1 LTKQTVRRI
10 INSTTNNTGERQM
23 ERIRLTDDIRPLSD
37 FRAEAAK
44 CIKHVHNTRRPLV
57 ITQRGKGV
65 AVLLDINE
73 YEALREKIELLQDIY
88 KAEREIESG
97 KTTSHKKTKEN
108 ILKRLRNEN

>member
-1 LTKQTVRRI
+1 
-10 INSTTNNTGERQM
+10 M

-37 FRAEAAK
+37 FRADAAN

-88 KAEREIESG
+88 KAERQIESG
-97 KTTSHKKTKEN
+97 KTTSHEKAKEN
-108 ILKRLRNEN
+108 ILKRLRDEG

>member
-1 LTKQTVRRI
+1 
-10 INSTTNNTGERQM
+10 M

-37 FRAEAAK
+37 FRAEAAT

-73 YEALREKIELLQDIY
+73 YEALQEKIELLQDIY
-88 KAEREIESG
+88 KAERQIELG
-97 KTTSHKKTKEN
+97 KTISHKKAKEN

>member
-1 LTKQTVRRI
+1 
-10 INSTTNNTGERQM
+10 M

-37 FRAEAAK
+37 FRAEAAS

-73 YEALREKIELLQDIY
+73 YEALRDKIELLQDIY
-88 KAEREIESG
+88 KAERQIEAG
-97 KTTSHKKTKEN
+97 KITTHEKAKEN
-108 ILKRLRNEN
+108 ILKRLRDES